1 MYKHEHCAIV
11 VKAAP
16 IYTSEGCV
24 QDYAASLA
32 ARS

>member
-11 VKAAP
+11 VKAP